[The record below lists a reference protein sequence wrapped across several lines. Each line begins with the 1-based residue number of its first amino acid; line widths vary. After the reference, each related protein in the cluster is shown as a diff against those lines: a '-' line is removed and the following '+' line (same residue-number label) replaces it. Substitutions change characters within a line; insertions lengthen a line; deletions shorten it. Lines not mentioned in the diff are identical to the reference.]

1 VPAYLAGK
9 ASDPHD
15 VGETY
20 SVSVTFDGSIDWTA
34 FGIWFSMLL
43 HARGEDVLRVKGLL
57 DVGGTGPVV
66 LNGVQHII
74 HPPQHLDEWPDED
87 HRSRVIFITK
97 RIRPEELL
105 GSLRAFQGLLG
116 AQPLPLQAEPSVS
129 FP

>member
-1 VPAYLAGK
+1 
-9 ASDPHD
+9 

-20 SVSVTFDGSIDWTA
+20 SVSVTFDGSIDWAA

-43 HARGEDVLRVKGLL
+43 HARGEDVLRVKGLV
-57 DVGGTGPVV
+57 DVGEAGPVV

-74 HPPQHLDEWPDED
+74 HPPQHLEEWPDED
-87 HRSRVIFITK
+87 RRSRIIFITK
-97 RIRPEELL
+97 HVRPEELMN
-105 GSLRAFQGLLG
+105 SLRAFRRLFG